1 MHKTDL
7 IASVSASTGMPQ
19 EAAHR
24 AVNATIEIITDA
36 IGEGESVVL
45 PGFGT
50 FSTKLRGAKKGR
62 NPQTGVEIDIP
73 ETTVPVFKPGKKLK
87 EAAARK

>member
-1 MHKTDL
+1 MNKTDL

-24 AVNATIEIITDA
+24 AVNAAIEIIIDA
-36 IGEGESVVL
+36 IQDGDSVNL

-50 FSTKLRGAKKGR
+50 KG
-62 NPQTGVEIDIP
+62 G
-73 ETTVPVFKPGKKLK
+73 
-87 EAAARK
+87 

>member
-1 MHKTDL
+1 MNKTDL

-24 AVNATIEIITDA
+24 AVNATIEIIIDA
-36 IGEGESVVL
+36 IEDGDSVNL

-50 FSTKLRGAKKGR
+50 FSTKLRGQKKGR

-73 ETTVPVFKPGKKLK
+73 EATVPVFKPGKKLK

>member
-1 MHKTDL
+1 MNKTDL

-24 AVNATIEIITDA
+24 AVNATIEIIIDA
-36 IGEGESVVL
+36 IQDGDSVNI

-50 FSTKLRGAKKGR
+50 FSRKHRNARKGI
-62 NPQTGVEIDIP
+62 NPRTGDTVDIP
-73 ETTVPVFKPGKKLK
+73 ETFIPSFKPGKRLK
-87 EAAARK
+87 DAAKGE